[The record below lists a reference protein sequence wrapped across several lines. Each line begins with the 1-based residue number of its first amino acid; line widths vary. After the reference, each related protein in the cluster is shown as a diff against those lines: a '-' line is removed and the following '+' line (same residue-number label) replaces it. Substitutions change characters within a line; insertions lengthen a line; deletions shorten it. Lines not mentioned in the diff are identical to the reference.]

1 MPSAVS
7 SRYAHALVDIVTRP
21 AATEAGKDPKAVAA
35 QLAEFRALLAE
46 NSELRILFST
56 PAVTAAK
63 KKAVLGELALLLEL
77 DAAVRNFLK
86 VLIDN
91 DRMILLGEI
100 TEAFDSLLDERL
112 GVVLAEITTARALD
126 ETEQKQ
132 LADALHAKTGK
143 QVRMNFSLD
152 RELIGGIAARIGSTI
167 YDGSVRGQLERIRG
181 KLTAA

>member
-7 SRYAHALVDIVTRP
+7 SRYARALVDIVTGP

-35 QLAEFRALLAE
+35 QLAEFRTLLAE
-46 NSELRILFST
+46 NPELRILFST
-56 PAVTAAK
+56 PAVPAAK
-63 KKAVLGELALLLEL
+63 KKAVLNELAPRLEL
-77 DAAVRNFLK
+77 DSATRNFLN

-91 DRMILLGEI
+91 DRMIFLGEI
-100 TEAFDSLLDERL
+100 TEAFGALLDERL
-112 GVVLAEITTARALD
+112 GVALAEITSARALD

-132 LADALHAKTGK
+132 LADALRAKTGK

-152 RELIGGIAARIGSTI
+152 RDLIGGIVARIGSTI